1 MPAVRWVG
9 NSSDDTLGAML
20 FATIDWNQPW
30 LARLRHI
37 GEALAARDDWIKAA
51 GVLSTERGLSNA
63 SGHPIR
69 FIAQQSLPAGIVYE
83 SHIAATGEV
92 PTRNNLHDFFNTLA
106 WLHFPNTK
114 CALNTLQAEA
124 IHHSQSRETRGP
136 QRDAATL
143 FDENAAIFVS
153 HDANLLE
160 ALRAHDWRATL
171 QKTPEQFFSQ
181 AEVILFGHALIEKL
195 IKPYKSITAHVWT
208 MKMDSAWFAISHQE
222 QQAAIDKHLASMLL
236 EGFDNSAFCH
246 LPVLGVPGWWHEQDA
261 EFYADADVFRPKRQ
275 HR

>member
-1 MPAVRWVG
+1 
-9 NSSDDTLGAML
+9 ML

-37 GEALAARDDWIKAA
+37 GEALAASDDWIKAA
-51 GVLSTERGLSNA
+51 GVLSTERRLSNA

-69 FIAQQSLPAGIVYE
+69 FIAQQSLPAGIGYE

-124 IHHSQSRETRGP
+124 IHHSHSRETRGP

-153 HDANLLE
+153 YDANLLE
-160 ALRAHDWRATL
+160 ALQAHEWHSTL
-171 QKTPEQFFSQ
+171 QKTPNEFFSQ

-208 MKMDSAWFAISHQE
+208 MKIDSAWFAMSHQA
-222 QQAAIDKHLASMLL
+222 QQAALDQNLASMLL

-261 EFYADADVFRPKRQ
+261 EFYADTDVFRPKRQ

>member
-1 MPAVRWVG
+1 MRWVG

-37 GEALAARDDWIKAA
+37 GEALTASDDWIKAA

-63 SGHPIR
+63 VGHPIR
-69 FIAQQSLPAGIVYE
+69 FIAQQSLPAGIGYE

-153 HDANLLE
+153 HDANMLA
-160 ALRAHDWRATL
+160 ALRAHEWRATL

-195 IKPYKSITAHVWT
+195 TTPYKSITAHVWT
-208 MKMDSAWFAISHQE
+208 MKMDSAWFATSHQE
-222 QQAAIDKHLASMLL
+222 QQAALDQHLASMLL

>member
-1 MPAVRWVG
+1 MPAGRLVG
-9 NSSDDTLGAML
+9 NSSDATLGAML
-20 FATIDWNQPW
+20 FATIDWHKPW
-30 LARLRHI
+30 LARFRHI
-37 GEALAARDDWIKAA
+37 GEILAASDDWVKAA
-51 GVLSTERGLSNA
+51 SVIAAERGLSNA
-63 SGHPIR
+63 AGHPIR
-69 FIAQQSLPAGIVYE
+69 FIAQQSLAADIVYE

-92 PTRNNLHDFFNTLA
+92 PTRHNLHDFFNALA

-114 CALNTLQAEA
+114 RALNTLQAEA
-124 IHHSQSRETRGP
+124 INHSHSREARGP

-160 ALRAHDWRATL
+160 ALRAHDWHASL
-171 QKTPEQFFSQ
+171 QKTPDEFFSQ

-195 IKPYKSITAHVWT
+195 IAPYKSITAHVWT
-208 MKMDSAWFAISHQE
+208 MKLDTRWFAMSHQA
-222 QQAAIDKHLASMLL
+222 QQAALDQNLASMLL

-261 EFYADADVFRPKRQ
+261 GFYADTEVFRPNRQ
-275 HR
+275 RR

>member
-1 MPAVRWVG
+1 MLAVSWVG
-9 NSSDDTLGAML
+9 NSSDDALGAML

-37 GEALAARDDWIKAA
+37 GEALAASDDWIKAA
-51 GVLSTERGLSNA
+51 GVLSTERRLSNA

-69 FIAQQSLPAGIVYE
+69 FIAQQSLPASIGYE

-106 WLHFPNTK
+106 WLHFPSTK

-124 IHHSQSRETRGP
+124 INHSHSRETRGP

-153 HDANLLE
+153 YDANLLE
-160 ALRAHDWRATL
+160 ALRAHDWRETL
-171 QKTPEQFFSQ
+171 QKTPNAFFSQ

-208 MKMDSAWFAISHQE
+208 MKIDSAWFAISHQE
-222 QQAAIDKHLASMLL
+222 QQATLDQHLALMLL

-261 EFYADADVFRPKRQ
+261 EFYADTEVFRPKRQ